1 MDIAR
6 VLVYDH
12 GELTTKGLGDLARDL
27 LEVII
32 AEIETTKSTDA
43 RPIFFICHSI
53 GGLVLKFALVE
64 ASHTPRYTAVL
75 ENAYVV
81 TFFATPHEGSKWL
94 SKPAY
99 SESISKLLELSKPL
113 PAKLMAELRPKDATL
128 MSINQDFKVI
138 ASGLLIW
145 SFYENQRSTLC
156 GVGSSENTS
165 EVRLSTIFSSV
176 LGVHHE
182 NAYFS
187 FATHS
192 NCASFGYQFEVDD
205 YLNRIAEGIHKA
217 DRETKDRDLKLK
229 KKVFIEVRNFYE
241 SSGLGDNEKDLKG
254 QWLLSE
260 EKSLESFWTGA
271 TSASLQTT
279 STADERDLETE
290 RECQTAQKGIAPST
304 VLSTV
309 ASDSSDKGK
318 KELRR
323 ILARPLAAFVRRP
336 SKSKDLEMGSSDSV
350 SGAST
355 HPSSDP
361 GIAQAGFSSLQNTSS
376 GPSLSPLPGE
386 HVSSSLSA
394 PLEPLDLPL
403 SSADGSSEKERK
415 REASPKFTWFHLP
428 FNNPAWVEKVF
439 DTFAKGKG
447 WEYPRLPGAKDWLS
461 QHARARRSQPHGY
474 FLKPTCILTPIKDHS
489 AKVDAPGGDQSE
501 STRKCLF
508 LCFLF
513 LQIDSYKAH
522 LQRQNVVR
530 KRMSQGCSWPI
541 PEDVFRDDAPL
552 ENKVIWDFLDH
563 YTPLNCRRTLDQY
576 RYPFVRDT
584 RARDDDQMLYKM
596 TKEMVYALSDDSDDE
611 AQEEERGGEIDRYY
625 ESLGGEKTADNSI
638 LDGNILNVDQL
649 WLWTNDDGKY
659 PGT

>member
-12 GELTTKGLGDLARDL
+12 GELTPKGLGDLARDL

-32 AEIETTKSTDA
+32 ADIETTKSTNA

-53 GGLVLKFALVE
+53 GGLVLKSALVE

-75 ENAYVV
+75 ENAYGV
-81 TFFATPHEGSKWL
+81 TFFATPHQGSSWL

-113 PAKLMAELRPKDATL
+113 PARLRDELRPKDATL
-128 MSINQDFKVI
+128 MSINQDFK
-138 ASGLLIW
+138 ALANGLLIW
-145 SFYENQRSTLC
+145 SFCERRRSTLC
-156 GVGSSENTS
+156 GVGPSGKPS
-165 EVRLSTIFSSV
+165 EVQISTRSSSI
-176 LGVHHE
+176 LGVNHE
-182 NAYFS
+182 VLS
-187 FATHS
+187 FLNATHS
-192 NCASFGYQFEVDD
+192 SCASFDYQFRVHFYFEK
-205 YLNRIAEGIHKA
+205 IAEGIRKA
-217 DRETKDRDLKLK
+217 DRETKNRDLKLE
-229 KKVFIEVRNFYE
+229 KKVSIEVHNFYE
-241 SSGLGDNEKDLKG
+241 SSGLGDNENDLKG
-254 QWLLSE
+254 QWPLSE

-271 TSASLQTT
+271 TSASLQNT
-279 STADERDLETE
+279 STADARDLETA
-290 RECQTAQKGIAPST
+290 RECRTAQKGRAPST

-323 ILARPLAAFVRRP
+323 IHARPLAAFVRRP
-336 SKSKDLEMGSSDSV
+336 SKPKDLEMGSSDSV

-361 GIAQAGFSSLQNTSS
+361 GIAQAGLSSLQNTSS
-376 GPSLSPLPGE
+376 GPSPSPLPGE

-394 PLEPLDLPL
+394 PLESLDLPL
-403 SSADGSSEKERK
+403 SSADGPSEEERK

-428 FNNPAWVEKVF
+428 FNNPTWVDKVF

-461 QHARARRSQPHGY
+461 QHARARRTQPHGY

-489 AKVDAPGGDQSE
+489 AKVDAPGADQSE

-508 LCFLF
+508 LCFPF

-541 PEDVFRDDAPL
+541 PEDVFRDDTPL

-563 YTPLNCRRTLDQY
+563 DTPLNCRRTLDQY

-596 TKEMVYALSDDSDDE
+596 TKEMVYALSDDSDGE
-611 AQEEERGGEIDRYY
+611 AQEKERGGEIDRYY
-625 ESLGGEKTADNSI
+625 ESLGGEETADSI

-649 WLWTNDDGKY
+649 WLWTNDNGKY